1 MFMSMFLSPMF
12 TETAA
17 LERMNNFSKSHLG
30 IKYQDLIQVCI
41 LHSVLYCFSVQ
52 ASVIPRTHSSAGKEF
67 SCKAGDPGSITVSH
81 DLATEQQ
88 PAKVTVCQ

>member
-30 IKYQDLIQVCI
+30 IKYQDLIQVRI
-41 LHSVLYCFSVQ
+41 LHSVLYCVSVQ
-52 ASVIPRTHSSAGKEF
+52 A
-67 SCKAGDPGSITVSH
+67 
-81 DLATEQQ
+81 
-88 PAKVTVCQ
+88 